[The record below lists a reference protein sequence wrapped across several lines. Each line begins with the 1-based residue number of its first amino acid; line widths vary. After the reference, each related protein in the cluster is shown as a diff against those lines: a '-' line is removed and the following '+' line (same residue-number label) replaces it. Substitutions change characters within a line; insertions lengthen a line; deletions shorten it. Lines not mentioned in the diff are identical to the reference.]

1 LLNRL
6 SYRIKM
12 PLVVT
17 AVIVITEIA
26 VTAALVSRAFV
37 DARRDLQTSAVS
49 LGRALARSVRDPLAR
64 DDIWRTY
71 EAIRT
76 PIAARDPTSPLKD
89 IIVVDTRGDVVAATD
104 PPRFPVTAPLTSLP
118 PAMQAAFH
126 AMSAGQESTFD
137 FPGFRAEHDASAGN
151 RITSEDGSTLGYVL
165 VAYDGQL
172 LYDRIRSSLGEIAL
186 ISIPGL
192 LILVP
197 LGWLWGDRMA
207 KPLVNLTHAMRRV
220 GTEPAA
226 TINPSLPAG
235 GTDEIA
241 QLTEQFERMLSELA
255 EKQSLERE
263 MIVAERLAA
272 VGRVAAGI
280 AHEVNNPL
288 GGMINAVDTLAKHG
302 HPDPLTVKTLGL
314 LERGLNQIRSTI
326 GALLVEA
333 KIGSPVLTLSDW
345 QDLQTL
351 IEPQVANKQ
360 INLHWSI
367 DRTAVG
373 VGLPAY
379 LVRQLVLNLLLNATA
394 AAEPG
399 GRVGCSARLEE
410 GALVIEVT
418 NSGERI
424 HPVQMERL
432 FEPFNAAIS
441 TIRVGGQGLG
451 LWVTYQIV
459 RQLNGA
465 IKVTSEVDGTLVN
478 VVLPVTAMEAA
489 A

>member
-17 AVIVITEIA
+17 AVIVITEVA

-76 PIAARDPTSPLKD
+76 PIAVRDPTSPLKH
-89 IIVVDTRGDVVAATD
+89 IILVDTRGDVVAATD
-104 PPRFPVTAPLTSLP
+104 PPRFPVTAALTSLP
-118 PAMQAAFH
+118 PAMQTAFH
-126 AMSAGQESTFD
+126 VMSGGQEFTFD
-137 FPGFRAEHDASAGN
+137 FPGFRAEHDASAGS
-151 RITSEDGSTLGYVL
+151 RVTSEDGSTLGYVL

-172 LYDRIRSSLGEIAL
+172 LYDRVRSSLTEIAL
-186 ISIPGL
+186 ISI
-192 LILVP
+192 
-197 LGWLWGDRMA
+197 LWGDRMA

-226 TINPSLPAG
+226 AINPIVAAR

-241 QLTEQFERMLSELA
+241 QLTVQFERMLNELA

-288 GGMINAVDTLAKHG
+288 GGMINAVDTLVKHG

-333 KIGSPVLTLSDW
+333 RIGSPILTLSDW
-345 QDLQTL
+345 QDLRTL

-360 INLHWSI
+360 VELQWSI
-367 DRTAVG
+367 DGSAVG

-394 AAEPG
+394 AVEAR
-399 GRVGCSARLEE
+399 GRVGCSAHLQE

-424 HPVQMERL
+424 HPSQMERL
-432 FEPFNAAIS
+432 FEPFNAALS
-441 TIRVGGQGLG
+441 TIKVGGQGLG

-465 IKVTSEVDGTLVN
+465 IKVTSESEGTLVN
-478 VVLPVTAMEAA
+478 VILPVSAMEAA

>member
-1 LLNRL
+1 MLDRL

-17 AVIVITEIA
+17 AVIVMTEVA

-37 DARRDLQTSAVS
+37 DARRDLQTSAMS

-76 PIAARDPTSPLKD
+76 PIAARDATSPLKH
-89 IIVVDTRGDVVAATD
+89 IVVVDARGDVVASTD
-104 PPRFPVTAPLTSLP
+104 PPRFPVTAPLASLP

-126 AMSAGQESTFD
+126 AMQAGQESTFD
-137 FPGFRAEHDASAGN
+137 FPGFRADHDASAGS
-151 RITSEDGSTLGYVL
+151 RVTSEDGSTLGYLL

-172 LYDRIRSSLGEIAL
+172 LYDRIRSSLTEIAL

-226 TINPSLPAG
+226 AINSSVTAR

-255 EKQSLERE
+255 EKETLERE

-288 GGMINAVDTLAKHG
+288 GGMINAVDTLATHG

-314 LERGLNQIRSTI
+314 LERGLHQIRSTI

-333 KIGSPVLTLSDW
+333 RIGSPILTAADW
-345 QDLQTL
+345 QDLRTL
-351 IEPQVANKQ
+351 IDPQLASKQ
-360 INLHWSI
+360 VKVVWSV
-367 DRTAVG
+367 DETAVG

-379 LVRQLVLNLLLNATA
+379 LVRQLVLNLLLNAA
-394 AAEPG
+394 AAVESG
-399 GRVGCSARLEE
+399 GRVACLARVEA
-410 GALVIEVT
+410 GALAIEVT

-424 HPVQMERL
+424 HPAQMERL
-432 FEPFNAAIS
+432 FEPFNAAQAAP
-441 TIRVGGQGLG
+441 RFAGRGLG

-465 IKVTSEVDGTLVN
+465 IKVTSEMGGTVVN
-478 VVLPVTAMEAA
+478 VMLPLSAMEAA